1 MIEIIS
7 VGGYEEVGK
16 NMTVIKYKNEAVVL
30 DMGYHLPS
38 LTEYQNH
45 GGDRKY
51 LTVKGMQKIGAIPDD
66 SKLDKSIVK
75 AIVPSHCHLDHI
87 GGIMYMEEAYNAPI
101 YGTPY
106 TIEVLKILAED
117 EKRKFKNN
125 LIVKKLGSRFKVSKN
140 IEVELIAMT
149 HSTLDAAMIAIHTP
163 DGIIVYSNDFKLD
176 NKPVMGKR
184 PDTDRLKELGK
195 TGKVKALILDSLY
208 SSTPGKSF
216 SESVA
221 REMLK
226 DVMLGTENTG
236 HGLIVTSFASQ
247 IARLKSA
254 VEFGIKINRK
264 VVFLGRS
271 LAKYTKAANN
281 LGYVPWMKDVEVVT
295 YASEVRKKLK
305 EVEKNRGKY
314 LIVCTGNQAE
324 ENAVLTRIGRKE
336 LPFKFQK
343 DDHVIFSCR
352 TIPVEPNISNRAKLE
367 KQFIREGVR
376 VFKDIHA
383 SGHGAIEDSRD
394 LIEML
399 NPEKIIPG
407 HGSRKQTGDVT
418 KLTNGMGYKTGKD
431 VIFMEDVKTLRLK

>member
-16 NMTVIKYKNEAVVL
+16 NMTVIKYKDEAVVL

-38 LTEYQNH
+38 LTKFQRE
-45 GGDRKY
+45 GGDKKY
-51 LTVKGMQKIGAIPDD
+51 LTVKGMQKLGAIPDD

-87 GGIMYMEEAYNAPI
+87 GGIMYMEEAYDAPI
-101 YGTPY
+101 YGSPY
-106 TIEVLKILAED
+106 TIEVMKILAADDKKE
-117 EKRKFKNN
+117 FKND
-125 LIVKKLGSRFKVSKN
+125 LIVKKLGSKFKVSKN
-140 IEVELIAMT
+140 IEIELIAMT

-163 DGIIVYSNDFKLD
+163 DGIVIYSNDFKLD

-184 PDTDRLKELGK
+184 PDIARLKEIGK
-195 TGKVKALILDSLY
+195 TGKVKALILDALY
-208 SSTPGKSF
+208 SGTPGKSF

-236 HGLIVTSFASQ
+236 HALIVTSFASQ

-254 VEFGIKINRK
+254 VEFGRKINRK

-281 LGYVPWMKDVEVVT
+281 LGYVPWMKNVEVVT
-295 YASEVRKKLK
+295 YAGQVKKKLK
-305 EVEKNRGKY
+305 KIEANRGKY

-324 ENAVLTRIGRKE
+324 ENAILTRLGRKE

-343 DDHVIFSCR
+343 DDHVVFSCR
-352 TIPVEPNISNRAKLE
+352 TIPVEPNITNRARLE
-367 KQFIREGVR
+367 KQFIKEGVR

-383 SGHGAIEDSRD
+383 SGHGAVEDARD

-407 HGSRKQTGDVT
+407 HGARAQTGGIIH
-418 KLTNGMGYKTGKD
+418 LTNGMGYKTGKD